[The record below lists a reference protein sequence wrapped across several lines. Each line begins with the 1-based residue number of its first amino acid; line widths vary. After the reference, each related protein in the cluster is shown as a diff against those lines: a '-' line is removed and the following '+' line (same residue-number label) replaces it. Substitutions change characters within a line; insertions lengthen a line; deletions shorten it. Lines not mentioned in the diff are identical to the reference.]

1 MCVILTA
8 RGVIMK
14 KEKQRKSNII
24 KALKRERNSYRDIV
38 EHGKPYFK
46 KYVIPET
53 RNLPVHHLVGVTGYS
68 KYDAPPTED
77 WIRKEIAYKLAETFE
92 PMLNLRINDS
102 NPYGVRYESDVY
114 ISFGEGDEYEDIN

>member
-1 MCVILTA
+1 MLTV

-53 RNLPVHHLVGVTGYS
+53 RNLPVHHLVGVAGYS
-68 KYDAPPTED
+68 RFDAPPTED
-77 WIRKEIAYKLAETFE
+77 WIRKEIAYKLAETFK
-92 PMLNLRINDS
+92 PMLNLKSYS

-114 ISFGEGDEYEDIN
+114 ISFGEGDGYEDIN